1 MSMEPFH
8 FLRPEWLL
16 ALIPLTLAL
25 WLMYRRKGQAGNW
38 RSVCDP
44 ALLPYLMIE
53 EKAKKA
59 SRALPLI
66 GLAGLLAILALS
78 GPSWRQME
86 QPLFRG
92 EGSLVILLDLSRS
105 MEATDI
111 KPSRVARARYELLDI
126 LRKRRE
132 GQTALIVYA
141 AQPFVVSPL
150 TDDTRTIASLVNSL
164 TTDIMPS
171 QGSRPDLALGKGIEL
186 LKQAGS
192 ASGDL
197 LFISDG
203 LSNEALTRTLAAR
216 PQGYPVSVLAMGTS
230 QGAPIP
236 LAGGGFMKNPE
247 GDIVISRLR
256 ETQLR
261 RLATESGGR
270 FSYLSADDRDI
281 DSLLS
286 QFDVEK
292 SDEFDEKSAPLSS
305 LWRDEGP
312 WLVLL
317 LLPLAA
323 LAFRRGY
330 LLLVVFLI
338 LPLPPPAHA
347 FDWDSLW
354 SRPDQRAARTL
365 ESGTPAEAA
374 DQFQNREW
382 KAAAHYR
389 AGAYEEALKAL
400 EGSTEQ
406 NGDYNSGNALARLGR
421 LPEAIEA
428 YDRALKLSPENE
440 DARYNRELVKKL
452 LKKEKQE
459 GQEEQERQ
467 EEQEGQEGQE
477 EQEEQEGQEDPPAAQ
492 LETDDAPESGDPE
505 DEATQQWLRRIPDDP
520 GGLLRRKFQYQ
531 YQQQYQGRSEE
542 QPW

>member
-236 LAGGGFMKNPE
+236 LAGGGFLKNLE

-330 LLLVVFLI
+330 LLLVVFLSCPC
-338 LPLPPPAHA
+338 PLPPMLSTGTASGPDRTSALPGPWNQGPRRKQRINSRTGSGRPPPTTGQALMRKRSRHSKEA
-347 FDWDSLW
+347 PSKTGITTAAMPWPVSDACRKR
-354 SRPDQRAARTL
+354 SRPTT
-365 ESGTPAEAA
+365 GHWNCP
-374 DQFQNREW
+374 
-382 KAAAHYR
+382 
-389 AGAYEEALKAL
+389 LKMKMPVTI
-400 EGSTEQ
+400 GS
-406 NGDYNSGNALARLGR
+406 
-421 LPEAIEA
+421 
-428 YDRALKLSPENE
+428 
-440 DARYNRELVKKL
+440 
-452 LKKEKQE
+452 
-459 GQEEQERQ
+459 
-467 EEQEGQEGQE
+467 
-477 EQEEQEGQEDPPAAQ
+477 
-492 LETDDAPESGDPE
+492 
-505 DEATQQWLRRIPDDP
+505 W
-520 GGLLRRKFQYQ
+520 
-531 YQQQYQGRSEE
+531 
-542 QPW
+542 